1 MFYDPNSTLHS
12 IDLLNISESFRSID
26 KTDINSWINTI
37 QQKYPNIFA
46 VYRVPAKLTA
56 YKYADVSSWDATYKA
71 RTNDSFYIL
80 CMYNRQLRSN
90 DCIERNIL
98 NLKEYM
104 PLLDFLKGGDN

>member
-1 MFYDPNSTLHS
+1 M
-12 IDLLNISESFRSID
+12 
-26 KTDINSWINTI
+26 I

-46 VYRVPAKLTA
+46 VYRVPARLTG

-71 RTNDSFYIL
+71 KTNDSFYTL

-90 DCIERNIL
+90 DRIEKNIL